1 MAAGGIADSRT
12 AKAAFALGAE
22 GLYVGTA
29 FLMSKE
35 SPLAD
40 NIKMLALKADADTL
54 IMYRTLPA
62 YYRSLPGELP
72 NKLLQMSKAGASEEE
87 IYKAQNAYIGMRDGM
102 LFGDLTKGYASFSLG
117 ISLIHEIE
125 SIEVII
131 DKLMSGIES

>member
-40 NIKMLALKADADTL
+40 NIKMLALKADADIL
-54 IMYRTLPA
+54 IMYRTLPT

-87 IYKAQNAYIGMRDGM
+87 IYKAHKRMY
-102 LFGDLTKGYASFSLG
+102 T
-117 ISLIHEIE
+117 
-125 SIEVII
+125 
-131 DKLMSGIES
+131 